1 MCNITICCSGIDMV
15 LLSELSEFEIT
26 KSNAAAPKKTV
37 PPRKSAK
44 ELHEMVRSR
53 NKGF

>member
-1 MCNITICCSGIDMV
+1 MI
-15 LLSELSEFEIT
+15 LLSDLSEFEVA

-37 PPRKSAK
+37 PRKSAK